1 MVGRAKIWIFFVF
14 SDHFKIKGRL
24 PCGACLL
31 VIVVN
36 NSGLV
41 LHLSLEELAV
51 EASDVADAYA
61 LGTLGL
67 AGTGVG
73 AVTEAELIH
82 AGKHSL
88 GTAGC
93 LYLTLGK
100 ESELAHLG

>member
-61 LGTLGL
+61 LGALGL

-100 ESELAHLG
+100 EGELAHLG

>member
-1 MVGRAKIWIFFVF
+1 MVGRAKIQIFFVF

-61 LGTLGL
+61 LGALGL
-67 AGTGVG
+67 AGTSVG

-100 ESELAHLG
+100 EGELAHLG

>member
-1 MVGRAKIWIFFVF
+1 MVT
-14 SDHFKIKGRL
+14 
-24 PCGACLL
+24 LL
-31 VIVVN
+31 SFMLTLV
-36 NSGLV
+36 GLV
-41 LHLSLEELAV
+41 LHLSFEELAV
-51 EASDVADAYA
+51 ETSDVADAYA
-61 LGTLGL
+61 LGALGL
-67 AGTGVG
+67 AGTSVG